1 MFFDGFVL
9 AGDLGLQSTG
19 YSTDAQGSSYQS
31 GQGSIEDGT
40 GQGQHIGDDQC
51 QEAAAPG
58 WMAKTGFL
66 GFLWFFSVAEK
77 FFLVTLIDPV
87 GMDGHF

>member
-1 MFFDGFVL
+1 L
-9 AGDLGLQSTG
+9 HHAG
-19 YSTDAQGSSYQS
+19 YSADAQGCTHQA
-31 GQGSIEDGT
+31 GQGGVEGCV
-40 GQGQHIGDDQC
+40 GQGEDVGGEQC